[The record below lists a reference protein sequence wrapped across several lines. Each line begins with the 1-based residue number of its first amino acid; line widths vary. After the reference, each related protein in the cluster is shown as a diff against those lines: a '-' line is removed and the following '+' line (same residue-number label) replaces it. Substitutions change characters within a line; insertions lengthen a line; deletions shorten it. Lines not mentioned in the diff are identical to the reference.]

1 MSGKRILKFP
11 HCVCPIRLP
20 RSVHT
25 EVEYSPSKSGF
36 SQQYWHFGNVIWQ
49 PLCSSNCIFGTAT
62 YHFSSSPSFFLG
74 HFATQQPLLK
84 CCFPFSECHL
94 TRKALTRPA
103 LGANLMK
110 RDLDW
115 PNLIPFMK
123 HCSLVLTADW
133 PGQLEPKLCPTILLA
148 TRRPRPQKNPK
159 RTWLSLFWTHFGLWL
174 LPSFNKEPTYSQ
186 GDYGFQNTV

>member
-1 MSGKRILKFP
+1 MVPLLKVAFHNNIGILAMSFDNHCAVAIAFLALLPTTFHHLHHFFWAILP
-11 HCVCPIRLP
+11 H
-20 RSVHT
+20 
-25 EVEYSPSKSGF
+25 
-36 SQQYWHFGNVIWQ
+36 
-49 PLCSSNCIFGTAT
+49 SS
-62 YHFSSSPSFFLG
+62 
-74 HFATQQPLLK
+74 LLK